1 MNAPTITPA
10 AASESVSAPVAGGR
24 QSAVA
29 TTATPPARSG
39 LSAEAFRLRAFDLV
53 VTVAI
58 LPFALVIGAIVS
70 ILIVLDSPGP
80 VLYRA
85 TRVGRS
91 GKTFRMLKFRK
102 MRRCA
107 TGSPLTMD
115 CDERFTPIGRFLALT
130 KLDELPQLYNVLR
143 GDMRLVGP
151 RPEDV
156 SFVERYREHYD
167 EILSVVPG
175 ITGPAAVQYASE
187 SRMLAGHEDPVAFYA
202 EHLMPLK
209 IEIDIEYVRNRS
221 VTRDMRIL
229 LTTLAVPVSRILR
242 RVGQRRNTRVHHHT
256 LILFIGCTLL
266 FALSAVAAGV

>member
-1 MNAPTITPA
+1 
-10 AASESVSAPVAGGR
+10 
-24 QSAVA
+24 
-29 TTATPPARSG
+29 
-39 LSAEAFRLRAFDLV
+39 
-53 VTVAI
+53 
-58 LPFALVIGAIVS
+58 LVIGAIVS

-91 GKTFRMLKFRK
+91 GKTFQMLKFRK

-107 TGSPLTMD
+107 TGSPLTMAG
-115 CDERFTPIGRFLALT
+115 DERFTPIGQFLALT

-143 GDMRLVGP
+143 GEMRLVGP

-156 SFVERYREHYD
+156 AFVERYREHYD

-187 SRMLAGHEDPVAFYA
+187 SRLLANQEDPVAYYA

-209 IEIDIEYVRNRS
+209 IEIDIEYTRNRS
-221 VTRDMRIL
+221 VARDARIL
-229 LTTLAVPVSRILR
+229 LATLVVPMARILR
-242 RVGQRRNTRVHHHT
+242 GVGRRRSARVHHHT
-256 LILFIGCTLL
+256 MILFVGCALL